1 MFLNKDFKEKVLAIV
16 GKKLPKKIAVAVS
29 GGLDSMALLVLL
41 DELFGEKVMIYALTV
56 DHAVRGNSAADA
68 KFVEN
73 FCLQKNISSH
83 ILKSTFKTPP
93 EVDIENSLR
102 QMRYELLGEFCAKNN
117 IKYLFL
123 GHHQDDQAENFLI
136 RLFRGSGIDGLAAI
150 NEISEFRKIK
160 LVRPLLE
167 FTKNDLKKYLQEK
180 KISWVEDES
189 NEDEKFLRN
198 KIRKFL
204 KSLPEPEVINGRIAL
219 ASRSI
224 LEAKEI
230 LGKET
235 KRNFPKIF
243 KSHENSYLI
252 DVAKFK
258 KLGKTKATRYLG
270 LALMEIS
277 GRIYKPRLKKLERI
291 YQLIVSDSLKKEEFY
306 GCVISRFSGKSA
318 DGCEVIVLCAKY

>member
-1 MFLNKDFKEKVLAIV
+1 M
-16 GKKLPKKIAVAVS
+16 
-29 GGLDSMALLVLL
+29 
-41 DELFGEKVMIYALTV
+41 
-56 DHAVRGNSAADA
+56 
-68 KFVEN
+68 
-73 FCLQKNISSH
+73 
-83 ILKSTFKTPP
+83 
-93 EVDIENSLR
+93 
-102 QMRYELLGEFCAKNN
+102 
-117 IKYLFL
+117 FL

-258 KLGKTKATRYLG
+258 KLVF
-270 LALMEIS
+270 I
-277 GRIYKPRLKKLERI
+277 
-291 YQLIVSDSLKKEEFY
+291 
-306 GCVISRFSGKSA
+306 
-318 DGCEVIVLCAKY
+318 